1 MTQGCDLAKN
11 NLSNKA
17 EEGYEFEVRL
27 PGSDEPTGAFIKV
40 RGNLSKTVKAY
51 ARRKFQEYQ
60 AQQKRNKKSGRE
72 DDIDLEEAEDMAVES
87 AVVRTIGWRGFLED
101 GKPVEFS
108 QEAAAKLYKEHSWI
122 RDQVLE
128 EAEQLINFQ

>member
-1 MTQGCDLAKN
+1 MQGFDLTKN

-27 PGSDEPTGAFIKV
+27 PGGDEPTGAFIKV

-51 ARRKFQEYQ
+51 ARRKFQEFQ
-60 AQQKRNKKSGRE
+60 VQQKRNKKKGQE
-72 DDIDLEEAEDMAVES
+72 DDIDLEEAEEMAIES
-87 AVVRTIGWRGFLED
+87 AIVRTIGWRGFVED

-108 QEAAAKLYKEHSWI
+108 QENAHRVYKEHSWI